1 MALRYFSGIVADRA
15 GRAGVTMIPGQLMGF
30 GGGALMALVIA
41 NGWSV
46 WWLVLAG
53 VLFGGGFGMVQN
65 EALLEMFQRLP
76 RTKVSEASSVWNMAY
91 DAGTGIGSF
100 VLGFVAARAAY
111 SGAYTVAAAIVA
123 VGILV
128 TVLDRVLGAHRV
140 TERDNIRTRLRQI
153 PVPRRSTGKGPRT
166 RLR

>member
-1 MALRYFSGIVADRA
+1 MEHVLRR
-15 GRAGVTMIPGQLMGF
+15 RHRHQ
-30 GGGALMALVIA
+30 
-41 NGWSV
+41 
-46 WWLVLAG
+46 
-53 VLFGGGFGMVQN
+53 
-65 EALLEMFQRLP
+65 
-76 RTKVSEASSVWNMAY
+76 
-91 DAGTGIGSF
+91 SF

-153 PVPRRSTGKGPRT
+153 PVPRRSTGQGPRT

>member
-1 MALRYFSGIVADRA
+1 
-15 GRAGVTMIPGQLMGF
+15 MIPGQLMGF
-30 GGGALMALVIA
+30 GGVALMALVIA

-76 RTKVSEASSVWNMAY
+76 RTKVSEASAVWNMSY

-123 VGILV
+123 GHPG
-128 TVLDRVLGAHRV
+128 DRARPRPRGAPRHRARQHPHPPAPDSGAPSV
-140 TERDNIRTRLRQI
+140 DGQGARTRLR
-153 PVPRRSTGKGPRT
+153 
-166 RLR
+166 